1 MGWAKASEIKTEGDS
16 GPNKPSPVNNNNN
29 KKKKQMETLCSRVVS
44 KNILLFMLVMVLR
57 GFTMPNVDLPC
68 IFMSKQKKFK

>member
-29 KKKKQMETLCSRVVS
+29 KKKKNKWKHSAVGLLVKTFYCLCWSW
-44 KNILLFMLVMVLR
+44 F
-57 GFTMPNVDLPC
+57 
-68 IFMSKQKKFK
+68 